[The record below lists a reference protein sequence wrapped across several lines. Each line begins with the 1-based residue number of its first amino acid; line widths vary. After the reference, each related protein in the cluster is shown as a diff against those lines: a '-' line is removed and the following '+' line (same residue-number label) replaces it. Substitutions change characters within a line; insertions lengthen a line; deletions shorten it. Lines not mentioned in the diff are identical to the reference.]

1 MTDTWTRRS
10 DLLEFDSH
18 DPEVLTNPYAVYAR
32 LREAGPL
39 ARGGRG
45 QWIVTQHADV
55 TKLLGD
61 QRLSAEYPEEYH
73 RLSVGDG
80 PAVDFF
86 TRIML
91 DRDGASHLAM
101 RRLMHKSI
109 TPRTVREL
117 RPVVL
122 ALVEDLLAA
131 PTERGDLE
139 VVRELALPVP
149 ITVVCEL
156 LGIPESD
163 RSWLRPHA
171 LDLAR
176 GFGLEVTPDDR
187 RACHQAVAV
196 LREYVD
202 AQMRERRRIGS
213 TASDLLTVFA
223 LDDDARS
230 SFERQDLVDNL
241 VFLFFAGFETTSNL
255 IANGVHALVERPDE
269 WRRLREAPGLRESA
283 VEELLRYD
291 APIQAAARLITEPM
305 EMAGRTLRPGRL
317 LVLLL
322 GSANRDPAAYVQPD
336 RLDIS
341 RAPNPHVSFG
351 GGRHLCL
358 GAALARMEGACVLEV
373 LGRRVR
379 EMALDGAAER
389 RHSTSFR
396 SWARLP
402 VSLTVEE

>member
-1 MTDTWTRRS
+1 MWTRRS

-18 DPEVLTNPYAVYAR
+18 DPEVLANPYAVYAR

-45 QWIVTQHADV
+45 QWVVTQHSDV
-55 TKLLGD
+55 TRLLGD
-61 QRLSAEYPEEYH
+61 PRLSAEYPEEYH

-86 TRIML
+86 TRIVL
-91 DRDGASHLAM
+91 DRDGDSHLAL
-101 RRLMHKSI
+101 RRLMHKSLS
-109 TPRTVREL
+109 PRTVRKL
-117 RPVVL
+117 RPMVL

-131 PTERGDLE
+131 PAERGDLE
-139 VVRELALPVP
+139 VVGELALPVP

-163 RSWLRPHA
+163 RDWLRPHA

-176 GFGLEVTPDDR
+176 GFGLEVTPDDQW
-187 RACHQAVAV
+187 ACHQAVVV

-202 AQMRERRRIGS
+202 AQMRERRRSESI
-213 TASDLLTVFA
+213 ASDLLTAFA

-230 SFERQDLVDNL
+230 NFERQDLVDNL

-255 IANGVHALVERPDE
+255 IANGIHALLERPDE
-269 WRRLREAPGLRESA
+269 WRRLRGAPGMRESA

-291 APIQAAARLITEPM
+291 APIQAAARLINEPM

-322 GSANRDPAAYVQPD
+322 GSANRDPAAYPQPD

-351 GGRHLCL
+351 GGRHMCL
-358 GAALARMEGACVLEV
+358 GAALARMEGECVLEV

-402 VSLTVEE
+402 VSLVVEG